1 MSASIRPFIRGRSI
15 ISSVPGI
22 GVVASATLTTG
33 GVKLVYVAS
42 GSVVPSVLSPRV

>member
-1 MSASIRPFIRGRSI
+1 MTAAVRPFIRGRSI
-15 ISSVPGI
+15 IVSVPGV
-22 GVVASATLTTG
+22 GLVASSPLTTG